1 MGVDVEPVNVAIPF
15 ESDVAITGPVMEAPS
30 VAGLHTE
37 SVGVQRRLNVIET
50 FGRAVPPASFTRTC
64 IGVAVG
70 PLGVNGTL
78 VMFWLLEPPL
88 NAASAGLLP
97 LTNAAVHIP
106 ESGVESAL
114 TVNELPVKLLPD
126 FAMSP
131 HAGFVVLHGAWAVK
145 VTVSG
150 EDAPIETPLPWMS
163 AADGRVTPAGGA
175 TSGSMDHPEA
185 AVRLNEPIEPL
196 SGASMNE

>member
-1 MGVDVEPVNVAIPF
+1 MGVDAEPVKVAIPF
-15 ESDVAITGPVMEAPS
+15 PPDAAVTGPVREAPFA
-30 VAGLHTE
+30 AGLQTE
-37 SVGVQRRLNVIET
+37 SVGVQRRLNVIEM
-50 FGRAVPPASFTRTC
+50 FGRAVPPASFTTTC
-64 IGVAVG
+64 IGAPVG
-70 PLGVNGTL
+70 VYGTL
-78 VMFWLLEPPL
+78 VMFSLFVPPL
-88 NAASAGLLP
+88 NAASAGP
-97 LTNAAVHIP
+97 RPATNAAVHVP

-131 HAGFVVLHGAWAVK
+131 HAGLVVLQGAWAVK

-185 AVRLNEPIEPL
+185 AVRLNDPIEPL
-196 SGASMNE
+196 SGASVNE